1 MQLRAIAVLQR
12 DLRREQERLQAALA
26 SQPPSKPASP
36 AVGAITMPES
46 LLQPFSTIPDQSPLA
61 GRRQS
66 AVALS
71 SLQRPSFLHKLDL
84 SSLRMNPEDLISLSA
99 SGMTSPVTLA
109 PRTARPG
116 TTTNEI
122 PPDLMAAIASSEAA
136 VASHPVDIDLTLDTD
151 SAVEQPQIN
160 LNVDPALGGSADK
173 PIELDLDIDMED
185 MSGIF
190 GPEPSS
196 GDVETLFSPT
206 EGRVKVEEI
215 FPDFSSVENTGR
227 DLFRSIGATTGQNS
241 GHAAGAGDSPFD
253 VNSIDLA
260 GIDQSFLLPSNSD
273 MTLMDELLS
282 ASAPAQ
288 GTSGGTGE

>member
-1 MQLRAIAVLQR
+1 M
-12 DLRREQERLQAALA
+12 
-26 SQPPSKPASP
+26 PTSP
-36 AVGAITMPES
+36 
-46 LLQPFSTIPDQSPLA
+46 LQPLSSIPDQSPSA

-71 SLQRPSFLHKLDL
+71 SLHRPTFPHKLDL

-116 TTTNEI
+116 TATSEI
-122 PPDLMAAIASSEAA
+122 PPDIMAAIASSEAA
-136 VASHPVDIDLTLDTD
+136 AASHNVDIDLTLDSESAAEPPPIDLNID
-151 SAVEQPQIN
+151 SSI
-160 LNVDPALGGSADK
+160 GGSADK
-173 PIELDLDIDMED
+173 PIELDLDIDMEEI
-185 MSGIF
+185 SGIF

-196 GDVETLFSPT
+196 GDGVENLFSPT

-215 FPDFSSVENTGR
+215 FPDFSAVENTGR
-227 DLFRSIGATTGQNS
+227 DLFQSIGAATNQNS
-241 GHAAGAGDSPFD
+241 EHPHASGAGESPFD
-253 VNSIDLA
+253 LTSIDLE
-260 GIDQSFLLPSNSD
+260 QTFLLPSNSD
-273 MTLMDELLS
+273 MTLMDLFKSPS